1 MKRIMRK
8 NQVIITVLAVMI
20 AIAGY
25 LTYAGRVEVADSR
38 DISMENTSDIWL
50 FQKPNTISSKA
61 RILSPSL
68 KISILVTSPSYRF
81 GYSLFA
87 S

>member
-38 DISMENTSDIWL
+38 DISMENTSDAKEALQSMIRSIL
-50 FQKPNTISSKA
+50 LKKMPQMLHSLISKA
-61 RILSPSL
+61 
-68 KISILVTSPSYRF
+68 
-81 GYSLFA
+81 
-87 S
+87 

>member
-1 MKRIMRK
+1 MKIKVIEKKSQAEEAKMKRIMRK

-38 DISMENTSDIWL
+38 DISME
-50 FQKPNTISSKA
+50 KHK
-61 RILSPSL
+61 
-68 KISILVTSPSYRF
+68 
-81 GYSLFA
+81 
-87 S
+87 

>member
-38 DISMENTSDIWL
+38 DISMENTSDAKEQLQSMIRSIL
-50 FQKPNTISSKA
+50 LKKMPQMLHSLISKA
-61 RILSPSL
+61 
-68 KISILVTSPSYRF
+68 
-81 GYSLFA
+81 
-87 S
+87 

>member
-38 DISMENTSDIWL
+38 DISMENTSDAKEELQSMIRSIL
-50 FQKPNTISSKA
+50 LKKMPQMLHSLISKA
-61 RILSPSL
+61 
-68 KISILVTSPSYRF
+68 
-81 GYSLFA
+81 
-87 S
+87 

>member
-25 LTYAGRVEVADSR
+25 LTYAGRVDIAGRSTDSSAKMPAMQKR
-38 DISMENTSDIWL
+38 QSRSMIRT
-50 FQKPNTISSKA
+50 
-61 RILSPSL
+61 
-68 KISILVTSPSYRF
+68 
-81 GYSLFA
+81 
-87 S
+87 